1 MSTGEVREYGPDAKP
16 AICGLQTAGDQSEDL
31 LPWRP
36 ICHRP
41 CEFGLVHF
49 DYAMVNAVKNPNL
62 LSSWLFR
69 AEILSEIEH
78 DQAEVCPVQGESTL
92 PRCPALQGFR
102 LERAYLRQIIPRNT
116 RRDSPMIQSCTF
128 YVDSAQDPDTGI
140 RRSLVLYLPHL
151 DSTEEFPYYH
161 PRVRGVGLLHEWND
175 EQGKGTFSIH
185 YQLFPEG
192 SMTPRLQSTALNML
206 SILHKLGQ
214 GQLNGYVKRV
224 HHDRLVPKSALQ
236 DRYSGLRDRYAKELV
251 GGWAESTDPMKHVF
265 EDLCIAAFLIE
276 LWAEMYKTLEFP
288 GFVDIGAGNG
298 LLVHILNLEGYR
310 GWGFDARAR
319 KSWHV
324 YNGLQADGQPTLQE
338 LVLIPSLVGQEVSPG
353 KNDVEV
359 SPQTVGVH
367 DGVFPKGTF
376 IISNHADELT
386 PWTPLIA
393 TASGC
398 PFLAI
403 PCCSHNLTGARFR
416 APRPTDK
423 SKSHSAYSSLVA
435 WVSDIAT
442 DCGWEVESEMLRIP
456 STRNTAIVG
465 RHRTVDTTEVAID
478 QVIARYGGS
487 GDYCENAMKLVK
499 SISPRRH

>member
-1 MSTGEVREYGPDAKP
+1 MSTGEAREYGPDTKP
-16 AICGLQTAGDQSEDL
+16 AIYALPTAGGQSDC

-36 ICHRP
+36 ICHCS
-41 CEFGLVHF
+41 CEFGPVHF
-49 DYAMVNAVKNPNL
+49 DDAMVNAVKNPNL

-69 AEILSEIEH
+69 ADILSEIEQ

-92 PRCPALQGFR
+92 PRCPDLQGFR
-102 LERAYLRQIIPRNT
+102 LERAYLRRIIPRNT
-116 RRDSPMIQSCTF
+116 KRDRPMIQSCTF
-128 YVDSAQDPDTGI
+128 YVESTPEPYTST

-151 DSTEEFPYYH
+151 DCAEDFPFYH
-161 PRVRGVGLLHEWND
+161 PQVLGVGLLHDWNY
-175 EQGKGTFSIH
+175 EEGKGTFSVH
-185 YQLFPEG
+185 YQLFAGG

-224 HHDRLVPKSALQ
+224 HHDRLVPQSALQ
-236 DRYSGLRDRYAKELV
+236 DRYSGLRDRYARELV
-251 GGWAESTDPMKHVF
+251 KGWSESTDPMKHVF

-276 LWAEMYKTLEFP
+276 LWAEMYKAIEFP

-319 KSWHV
+319 KSWRV
-324 YNGLQADGQPTLQE
+324 YNRLQPDGRPTLQE
-338 LVLIPSLVGQEVSPG
+338 LVLIPSIAGQEGSSS

-359 SPQTVGVH
+359 SPQTVGIH
-367 DGVFPKGTF
+367 DGVFPEGTF

-386 PWTPLIA
+386 PWTPLLA

-398 PFLAI
+398 PFIAI

-416 APRPTDK
+416 APPPTDK

-435 WVSDIAT
+435 WVSDIAV
-442 DCGWEVESEMLRIP
+442 DCGWEVETEMLRIP
-456 STRNTAIVG
+456 STRNAAIVG

-487 GDYCENAMKLVK
+487 GDYRENAMKLVK
-499 SISPRRH
+499 STSPRGH

>member
-16 AICGLQTAGDQSEDL
+16 AICGLQTAGDQSDDL

-338 LVLIPSLVGQEVSPG
+338 LVLIPSLVGQEVSP
-353 KNDVEV
+353 
-359 SPQTVGVH
+359 
-367 DGVFPKGTF
+367 
-376 IISNHADELT
+376 
-386 PWTPLIA
+386 
-393 TASGC
+393 
-398 PFLAI
+398 AI